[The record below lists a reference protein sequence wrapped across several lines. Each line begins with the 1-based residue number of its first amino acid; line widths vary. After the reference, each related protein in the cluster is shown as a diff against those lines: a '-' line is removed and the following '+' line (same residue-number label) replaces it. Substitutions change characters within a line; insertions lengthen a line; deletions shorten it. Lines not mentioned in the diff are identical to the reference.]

1 MSYACNSGNF
11 SSQSA
16 GAYLRYPGSNCNSF
30 YPSNIIYAQ
39 RPQQLCSS
47 FFGGQQESFSDPTDF
62 ETSGVDATSC
72 FRPKNFIF
80 SRPCHTPYAGSFG
93 CGNSGFGSSGYYNSG
108 FGSFGYGNA
117 GFQSLGC
124 GSSYSRPTFFSS
136 KSYQSSY
143 YQPTCGS
150 RFFGS
155 TY

>member
-16 GAYLRYPGSNCNSF
+16 GTFLRYPVSNYNSF
-30 YPSNIIYAQ
+30 YPSSAIYSQ
-39 RPQQLCSS
+39 RPQQLGST
-47 FFGGQQESFSDPTDF
+47 FFGGQQESFSEPTDF
-62 ETSGVDATSC
+62 ESSGVEARTC

-80 SRPCHTPYAGSFG
+80 SRPCNTQCTGSFG
-93 CGNSGFGSSGYYNSG
+93 YGNSG

-124 GSSYSRPTFFSS
+124 GSSYNRPGFFSS
-136 KSYQSSY
+136 KSYQSAY

-155 TY
+155 SY